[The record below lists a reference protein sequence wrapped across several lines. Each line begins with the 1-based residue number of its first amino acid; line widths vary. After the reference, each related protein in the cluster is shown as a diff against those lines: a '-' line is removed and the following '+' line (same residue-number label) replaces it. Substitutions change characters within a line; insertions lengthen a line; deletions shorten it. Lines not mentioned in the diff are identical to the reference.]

1 MNSKVTKLNT
11 NLGPDQQY
19 SDKDI
24 ALINSIQLQRKFSL
38 PEDYVELHLF
48 DLNDNLL
55 KNNYNY
61 TGYKS
66 LLRSLPDQ
74 DNLITDL
81 TLDATQDAINMGY
94 DYGSVKLEY
103 NVYRKLFNSDINNQ
117 FFIKT
122 ISTDRTELRISNNNI
137 SNIGLES
144 LYNDF
149 IVKFNND
156 PYYKDFYLNFGENRL
171 LIGVNIVLEQ
181 NPSQYNLLIKLYE
194 PLPTDLELK
203 SQFWLVDK
211 LSDPIAYQVDFEI
224 VNEIT
229 TEQYQLKGP
238 NFNIKIN
245 EEINPSVDYV
255 NYNSFFS
262 TTSTSS
268 YQQLKSVLEEKSLDI
283 NVDYTEYENF
293 IHFSSARE
301 RLLNFA
307 YKLKLIEG
315 YKADV
320 NVLANA
326 IVTPQIS
333 SSKAVLENNINNLIE
348 KFDGYEYYLYYE
360 SGSKAWPKKSSSKP
374 YVNYEIT
381 SSTAINWLGSDNDND
396 VLYGGQ
402 LYSASIYDSNNQD
415 NIIYTIPEYLRI
427 DEQNKGYEVFLHM
440 IGQHFDNIWL
450 YSKGI
455 TDLYD
460 AQNNLN
466 KGISKDLVSYALKS
480 LGVKLYSNTSTTS
493 DIFSYLLG
501 VTPSGSYQ
509 YSTGSE
515 AISSFVTASQY
526 SLTGADIDKEIYK
539 RIYHNLPFLL
549 KTKGTERGLR
559 ALIACYG
566 IPNTILRINE
576 FGGTDKDSGSFEQY
590 FERLSYALNTKT
602 GSVYVV
608 TPWAPSFYQSLSSS
622 VGSGSIVPDTIE
634 FRFKTNGIP
643 TSPNFYS
650 QSLFQINSGSSTQFG
665 VQLLYVS
672 QSSTGAYNDY
682 GQLKLVMS
690 GNQGYIYSNPI
701 YLPFFDNEWWNVM
714 IYRETG
720 SLVSSSITNN
730 NRYWLY
736 AANSIYQGHDGE
748 TIGYIGSASLFITGS
763 TSSSYNRSW
772 NLYDTSSFIAH
783 LGGQDN
789 NQKISS
795 GSGTFK
801 FNGFFQ
807 ELRYWATPLPVEN
820 FIGHTLSPLSIECIN
835 ETSSY
840 NKLIF
845 RLPLG
850 NDLFTTQS
858 SIVFSN
864 HPAFTGSVAST
875 GSFILNST
883 ISSYGQIIN
892 PGLTLYGVAI
902 YGQDVY
908 YGLGTSIVYTGN
920 TDFYYLKS
928 GNLGLGKPT
937 NDKIRILSEDNASGS
952 TLSINTKIEQSP
964 EVSLTKDVNTLE
976 VAFSPQDQINND
988 IIYQLGYFNIDDY
1001 IGDPREASSITYN
1014 NLRNLREFYF
1024 QKYIRSY
1031 NVFDF
1036 IRLLKYYNNSL
1047 FKMIKDYVPARTNV
1061 STGIIIK
1068 PHLLERPK
1076 YKRNEPTI
1084 TNISYSQSID
1094 MIEVSGDEGGILKQN
1109 YTYAYTQSVPSL
1121 LGNIKEVKPY
1131 KSERYTG
1138 EISGSVVKVT
1148 DQSLQP
1154 NNTFIRRENSFGI
1167 NSFKHSDYNVLLNNV
1182 TQSRLS
1188 NKYFDLDYSTNPTIA
1203 VNIGLV
1209 MSQSNIV
1216 KAPIQDSNYT
1226 LKRHINS
1233 RYIGSKTFSTL
1244 YNIYTEGDSSY
1255 GKTAAIDNNVRKLG
1269 LFTNVTESKFLP
1281 RRQEARL
1288 KYLVDEYGGLTE
1300 LNLLNLNWFE
1310 VQNTFKSNDTGS
1322 VALFDVNKFGDQRT
1336 TNGEKL
1342 IFNSGYDYLPMLY
1355 FSSSDARLYFE
1366 STGESVSKLF
1376 YYTNTNGAFL
1386 SGSST
1391 LLYPITGGK
1400 VYNMFD
1406 NADPD
1411 YAAGNVYYT
1420 GGLVASKTSASYVVP
1435 ENNVYKF
1442 LSTFNITLGYTGSGF
1457 SGSFTNKIKK
1467 NDVEV
1472 VSETKSYTSS
1482 VDIEHYED
1490 DFAASS
1496 KTYYYDDGSYGFV
1509 GSFFTDKEIRLMDNG
1524 VVKGIIASG
1533 SEVWYIS
1540 GSTAPPCSL
1549 QQNVTRLIRT
1559 GSAPAFP
1566 NINTNLSGV
1575 LVSNNDTTTCVG
1587 FNMRSASGA
1596 WSYKNGDVTSSLFR
1610 TVGSSNTLSGT
1621 LAFNTTTSYD
1631 TYVVNDV
1638 INFELTFN
1646 GSNTNNFTASVDTG
1660 AQYNL
1665 IQASA
1670 GVFPSATTSS
1680 ALFISGSTGDNT
1692 FILNSDISTYL
1703 NYLYVPSTGSNA
1715 LYSKYGDV
1723 NFEFSPTVYDYI
1735 VLYVYNASTGITIRY
1750 EYNVIRSY
1758 TSGGKVH
1765 LEIDS
1770 ALPTSLDKGV
1780 YSVGDY
1786 NEFLLLK
1793 RLKDETM
1800 VLLNFNKRQ
1809 GATSYGF
1816 VIPETLHTEVLKN
1829 IDVITKEVK
1838 QKLIEL
1844 NNTQA

>member
-11 NLGPDQQY
+11 NLGQDQQY

-24 ALINSIQLQRKFSL
+24 SLINSIELQRKFGL
-38 PEDYVELHLF
+38 PEDYIELHLF
-48 DLNDNLL
+48 DLNNNLL

-66 LLRSLPDQ
+66 LLKSLPDNN
-74 DNLITDL
+74 NLITDL
-81 TLDATQDAINMGY
+81 TLDPTQDSINMGY

-103 NVYRKLFNSDINNQ
+103 NIHRKLFTSDVNNK

-122 ISTDRTELRISNNNI
+122 ISTDRTELRISNNLI
-137 SNIGLES
+137 SNTELEG

-181 NPSQYNLLIKLYE
+181 DPSQYNLLIKLYE
-194 PLPTDLELK
+194 PLPTDIDVK
-203 SQFWLVDK
+203 SQFWIVDK
-211 LSDPIAYQVDFEI
+211 LSDPIVYQVDFEI
-224 VNEIT
+224 INEIVAN
-229 TEQYQLKGP
+229 QYQLKGP
-238 NFNIKIN
+238 NFNIKVN
-245 EEINPSVDYV
+245 EEVNPSVDYV

-268 YQQLKSVLEEKSLDI
+268 YQQLKSMLEEKSLDI

-293 IHFSSARE
+293 VHFSSARE

-315 YKADV
+315 YKSDI

-374 YVNYEIT
+374 YINYEIT
-381 SSTAINWLGSDNDND
+381 SSTAISWLGSDNDND

-402 LYSASIYDSNNQD
+402 LYSASIYDRDNQD
-415 NIIYTIPEYLRI
+415 NLIYTIPEYLRI

-480 LGVKLYSNTSTTS
+480 LGVKLYSNTSTTA

-515 AISSFVTASQY
+515 AITSFVTASQY

-590 FERLSYALNTKT
+590 FDRLSYALNTKT

-650 QSLFQINSGSSTQFG
+650 QSLFQVNSGSGTQFG
-665 VQLLYVS
+665 VQLLYTS

-690 GNQGYIYSNPI
+690 GTQGYIYSAPI

-748 TIGYIGSASLFITGS
+748 TIGYIGSSSLFITGS

-850 NDLFTTQS
+850 NDLFVTQS
-858 SIVFSN
+858 SIIFSN
-864 HPAFTGSVAST
+864 HPAFTGSAAST
-875 GSFILNST
+875 GSFILNNT
-883 ISSYGQIIN
+883 VSSYGQIIN

-908 YGLGTSIVYTGN
+908 FGLGSNIVYTGN

-937 NDKIRILSEDNASGS
+937 NDKIRISSEDNASGS
-952 TLSINTKIEQSP
+952 ILSINTKIEQNP

-1014 NLRNLREFYF
+1014 NLKNLREFYF
-1024 QKYIRSY
+1024 KKYIRSY

-1036 IRLLKYYNNSL
+1036 IRLIKYYNNSL
-1047 FKMIKDYVPARTNV
+1047 FKMIKDYVPARVNV

-1094 MIEVSGDEGGILKQN
+1094 MIEVSGDEGGVLKQSYN
-1109 YTYAYTQSVPSL
+1109 YAYTQSIPSL
-1121 LGNIKEVKPY
+1121 LGNVNKRDTH

-1138 EISGSVVKVT
+1138 EISGSVLKVT

-1154 NNTFIRRENSFGI
+1154 NNTFIRRENSFGL
-1167 NSFKHSDYNVLLNNV
+1167 NAFKHSDYNVLLNNV

-1188 NKYFDLDYSTNPTIA
+1188 NKYFDLDFSTNPTIA
-1203 VNIGLV
+1203 VNMGLV

-1226 LKRHINS
+1226 LKRHINP
-1233 RYIGSKTFSTL
+1233 RYLGSKTFSTT
-1244 YNIYTEGDSSY
+1244 YNTYTEGDSSY

-1269 LFTNVTESKFLP
+1269 LFTNVTNSLFLGP
-1281 RRQEARL
+1281 KSEVQL
-1288 KYLVDEYGGLTE
+1288 KYLVDEFGELTE
-1300 LNLLNLNWFE
+1300 LNLRNSNWFE
-1310 VQNTFKSNDTGS
+1310 LQNTFKRGDILNI
-1322 VALFDVNKFGDQRT
+1322 AQFDVLKYSNKKRLEGSK
-1336 TNGEKL
+1336 EIWL
-1342 IFNSGYDYLPMLY
+1342 SGYSFEPILY
-1355 FSSSDARLYFE
+1355 FSSSDTQILMQQ
-1366 STGESVSKLF
+1366 
-1376 YYTNTNGAFL
+1376 
-1386 SGSST
+1386 SST
-1391 LLYPITGGK
+1391 TSGRLL
-1400 VYNMFD
+1400 
-1406 NADPD
+1406 
-1411 YAAGNVYYT
+1411 NV
-1420 GGLVASKTSASYVVP
+1420 S
-1435 ENNVYKF
+1435 
-1442 LSTFNITLGYTGSGF
+1442 
-1457 SGSFTNKIKK
+1457 
-1467 NDVEV
+1467 
-1472 VSETKSYTSS
+1472 
-1482 VDIEHYED
+1482 
-1490 DFAASS
+1490 
-1496 KTYYYDDGSYGFV
+1496 
-1509 GSFFTDKEIRLMDNG
+1509 
-1524 VVKGIIASG
+1524 
-1533 SEVWYIS
+1533 
-1540 GSTAPPCSL
+1540 
-1549 QQNVTRLIRT
+1549 
-1559 GSAPAFP
+1559 
-1566 NINTNLSGV
+1566 
-1575 LVSNNDTTTCVG
+1575 
-1587 FNMRSASGA
+1587 
-1596 WSYKNGDVTSSLFR
+1596 
-1610 TVGSSNTLSGT
+1610 
-1621 LAFNTTTSYD
+1621 
-1631 TYVVNDV
+1631 
-1638 INFELTFN
+1638 N
-1646 GSNTNNFTASVDTG
+1646 GSNDKISSGSVTASLYRVINAGTDFSTSNAPVVQFYEVPSDG
-1660 AQYNL
+1660 QYSFDISLN
-1665 IQASA
+1665 ISASNF
-1670 GVFPSATTSS
+1670 VNV
-1680 ALFISGSTGDNT
+1680 IRY
-1692 FILNSDISTYL
+1692 DISTANILQISMSVSTAQDSDWWTGSFITTLDTEIL
-1703 NYLYVPSTGSNA
+1703 NVNDSNTIDNSITFASSSISVRVEHPFSTGGIGGDIIW
-1715 LYSKYGDV
+1715 SK
-1723 NFEFSPTVYDYI
+1723 N
-1735 VLYVYNASTGITIRY
+1735 GITQ
-1750 EYNVIRSY
+1750 Y
-1758 TSGGKVH
+1758 TSGWTANDPV
-1765 LEIDS
+1765 
-1770 ALPTSLDKGV
+1770 
-1780 YSVGDY
+1780 
-1786 NEFLLLK
+1786 
-1793 RLKDETM
+1793 DET
-1800 VLLNFNKRQ
+1800 K
-1809 GATSYGF
+1809 
-1816 VIPETLHTEVLKN
+1816 
-1829 IDVITKEVK
+1829 VITGVSSNDIIAVNI
-1838 QKLIEL
+1838 QYY
-1844 NNTQA
+1844 T